1 MVQVEEIGKS
11 ALHGKEAVVPKI
23 RTRKAVAKRV
33 KKTGTGKLKRMR
45 EFSGCHHIREKKS
58 PKRTRKF
65 RKTTLVSAADERMIR
80 LCVPGL

>member
-1 MVQVEEIGKS
+1 M
-11 ALHGKEAVVPKI
+11 PKI

-33 KKTGTGKLKRMR
+33 RVTGTGKIKRMR

-65 RKTTLVSAADERMIR
+65 RKVAMVHSTDVHRIR
-80 LCVPGL
+80 ALAPYI